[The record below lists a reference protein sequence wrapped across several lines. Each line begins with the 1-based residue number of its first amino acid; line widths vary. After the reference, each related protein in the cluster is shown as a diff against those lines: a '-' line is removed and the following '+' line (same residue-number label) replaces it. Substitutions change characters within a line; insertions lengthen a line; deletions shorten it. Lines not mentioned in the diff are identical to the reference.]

1 MLVDGSILARRVQG
15 ADESSV
21 KLSGS
26 LPGMSTINI
35 ARIFFN
41 SLTSENLSALQ
52 PNRTGLLLH
61 NKDFIEGEF
70 RSLKDSRVRLYS
82 VLFGI
87 KTFDQQKVLAAVL
100 RNVKPA
106 PAAYELVTR
115 DESRLRLSQMTVSK
129 DGLQVQGGLLS
140 GLKIPAGDIVEI
152 KAGYRPGSQ
161 ARAF

>member
-1 MLVDGSILARRVQG
+1 
-15 ADESSV
+15 
-21 KLSGS
+21 
-26 LPGMSTINI
+26 
-35 ARIFFN
+35 
-41 SLTSENLSALQ
+41 
-52 PNRTGLLLH
+52 
-61 NKDFIEGEF
+61 
-70 RSLKDSRVRLYS
+70 VRLYS

-100 RNVKPA
+100 RNVKTA

-115 DESRLRLSQMTVSK
+115 DESRLRLSQVTVSK